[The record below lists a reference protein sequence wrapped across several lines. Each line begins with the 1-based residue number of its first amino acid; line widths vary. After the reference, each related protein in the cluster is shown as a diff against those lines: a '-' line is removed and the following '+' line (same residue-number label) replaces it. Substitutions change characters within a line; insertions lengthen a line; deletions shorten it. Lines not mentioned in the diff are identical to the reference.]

1 MRSFVLAGALCAA
14 AVVSSANAAA
24 TFHAVSAAGTTTV
37 MHGGN
42 RELTKMGFVGTSD
55 SWNGSNFLNWANGSL
70 TNNIGTYGW
79 NDSVPRDVNSSN
91 NNSGN
96 PDRSDSAAP
105 FVGEAGKTGTL
116 KEVFSA
122 FNGYKNMSYL
132 IDGEDHAAWTL
143 DLLFAP
149 GHTISAD
156 ANSNSI
162 ELSLLERGGNS
173 DLRIRGIRADGS
185 LTDAITMLRGQTGQA
200 GWTLD
205 SLEIDGP
212 QQVHGVGISLDSSWT
227 NIKGFR
233 FEATDGMN
241 GPDLIAV
248 GTIPTNF
255 IPTPGSLALI
265 GAAGLIIA
273 RRRR

>member
-1 MRSFVLAGALCAA
+1 MMPEHPRAASPTTETARSVRVAIP
-14 AVVSSANAAA
+14 
-24 TFHAVSAAGTTTV
+24 
-37 MHGGN
+37 
-42 RELTKMGFVGTSD
+42 
-55 SWNGSNFLNWANGSL
+55 GSVRTRIADDCNANGRLDSNDVL
-70 TNNIGTYGW
+70 IG
-79 NDSVPRDVNSSN
+79 
-91 NNSGN
+91 
-96 PDRSDSAAP
+96 A
-105 FVGEAGKTGTL
+105 
-116 KEVFSA
+116 
-122 FNGYKNMSYL
+122 
-132 IDGEDHAAWTL
+132 
-143 DLLFAP
+143 
-149 GHTISAD
+149 SAD